1 MYKLCCQ
8 WTSKCICNKMQSD
21 PLDFDAIRFSNL
33 IDSKYKEVSYGSL
46 LALILT
52 ENISTTVTNEYL
64 A

>member
-1 MYKLCCQ
+1 
-8 WTSKCICNKMQSD
+8 MQSD
-21 PLDFDAIRFSNL
+21 PRDFDAIRFSNL

-46 LALILT
+46 LAFILT